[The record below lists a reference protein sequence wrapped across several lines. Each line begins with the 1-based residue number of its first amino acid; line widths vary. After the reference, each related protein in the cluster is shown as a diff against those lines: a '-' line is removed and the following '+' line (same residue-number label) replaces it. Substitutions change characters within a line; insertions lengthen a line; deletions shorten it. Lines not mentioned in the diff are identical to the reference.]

1 MYRHWHRLFLL
12 WAAASAGAQQTLKVD
27 LVYPAPNGST
37 FDRACSQITK
47 NHIEPKEV
55 SEVLERLPE
64 FQALW
69 DKNGREYLS
78 TALREVGADYPFQE
92 VQATLTV
99 CPGVSSMGSPLMIQ
113 VEGFLASTGEKP
125 RPATLFPMYLFHELM
140 HLYVNPIRIA
150 GSPLRKKYAAETVA
164 TLNFLHVVA
173 LEKFVLVTLGYSDIL
188 KAWEELNRTERS
200 PAHKRAWEIVQAES
214 YEPFIDEL
222 KLLRKQPNVSAPVP
236 KL

>member
-12 WAAASAGAQQTLKVD
+12 WAAASAGAQQTPKVD

-37 FDRACSQITK
+37 LDRACSQITK

-78 TALREVGADYPFQE
+78 TALRGVGADYPFQE
-92 VQATLTV
+92 VQATLTA
-99 CPGVSSMGSPLMIQ
+99 CVSSMGSPLVIN
-113 VEGFLASTGEKP
+113 VRGFLASTGEKP
-125 RPATLFPMYLFHELM
+125 RPTTLFPMYVFHELM
-140 HLYVNPIRIA
+140 HRYVNPIRDA
-150 GSPLRKKYAAETVA
+150 RVSPLRKKYAAENVA
-164 TLNFLHVVA
+164 TLDILHVVA
-173 LEKFVLVTLGYSDIL
+173 LEKFVLVTLGHSDTL
-188 KAWEELNRTERS
+188 KAWEELNRTERG
-200 PAHKRAWEIVQAES
+200 PGRARAWDIVQAES
-214 YEPFIDEL
+214 YGPFIDEL
-222 KLLRKQPNVSAPVP
+222 KLLRKRPNVSGPVP